1 MKKDKK
7 IVNFS
12 FTVDNNLQTGRS
24 IIHNINYVYSDGITN
39 TLTVQYS
46 DGTEETFSEYKPN
59 FKLRKLDS

>member
-46 DGTEETFSEYKPN
+46 DETEETFSEYKPN